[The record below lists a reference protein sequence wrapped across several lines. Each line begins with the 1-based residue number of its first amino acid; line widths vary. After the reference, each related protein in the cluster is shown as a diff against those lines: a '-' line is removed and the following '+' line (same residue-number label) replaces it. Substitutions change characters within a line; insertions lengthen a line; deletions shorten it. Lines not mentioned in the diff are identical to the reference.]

1 MSKAKDKPEWDGV
14 DRRQG
19 GAAPAKV
26 GGKGGMLKLA
36 LAGVL
41 LLGVG
46 AGGAYGAY
54 AMGYLGGDAGKDEPD
69 KPELVL
75 KGEEDPYA
83 IADAKAAK
91 DAAKPVYGEGGSK
104 YRTVYYSFEESFT
117 SNLADSP
124 GLVQVELAVS
134 TRRDGRVLQWVKN
147 HELAIRSAILAQ
159 LAATPEAEVYDVAG
173 KARLAQRL
181 TNAINQVLEENEGF
195 GGIDA
200 VHFRGFLVQ

>member
-1 MSKAKDKPEWDGV
+1 MSKGKDKSEKAGEDSGSS
-14 DRRQG
+14 
-19 GAAPAKV
+19 K
-26 GGKGGMLKLA
+26 KGGMIKIVLGA
-36 LAGVL
+36 VL
-41 LLGVG
+41 LLGLG
-46 AGGAYGAY
+46 AGGAYGAF
-54 AMGYLGGDAGKDEPD
+54 AAGLFGGDTAHEEPD
-69 KPELVL
+69 EPELVL

-83 IADAKAAK
+83 VPGAEKEK
-91 DAAKPVYGEGGSK
+91 DAAAPVYGEGGSK

-159 LAATPEAEVYDVAG
+159 LAATTEAEVYDVDG
-173 KARLAQRL
+173 KKRLAQRL
-181 TNAINQVLEENEGF
+181 TKAVNGVLEENEGF